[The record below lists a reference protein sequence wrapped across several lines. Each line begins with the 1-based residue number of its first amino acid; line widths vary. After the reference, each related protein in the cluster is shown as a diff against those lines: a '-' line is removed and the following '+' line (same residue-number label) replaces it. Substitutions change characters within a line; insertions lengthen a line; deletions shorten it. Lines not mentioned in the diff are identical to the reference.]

1 MGAADNLAH
10 VAVFDALP
18 VVVVAKLFI
27 IVVKV
32 FVKLP
37 TIARNF
43 NYVFNLVFS
52 SCTKLLFYKTE
63 LLCRIPKLLIK
74 KNY

>member
-10 VAVFDALP
+10 LVVFDALP
-18 VVVVAKLFI
+18 AVVVAKLSI

-37 TIARNF
+37 T
-43 NYVFNLVFS
+43 VVV
-52 SCTKLLFYKTE
+52 KMLFLY
-63 LLCRIPKLLIK
+63 
-74 KNY
+74 

>member
-18 VVVVAKLFI
+18 AVVVAKLSI

-37 TIARNF
+37 IVVVKML
-43 NYVFNLVFS
+43 Y
-52 SCTKLLFYKTE
+52 LF
-63 LLCRIPKLLIK
+63 
-74 KNY
+74 

>member
-1 MGAADNLAH
+1 MGAADKLAH

-18 VVVVAKLFI
+18 VVVVAKLSI

-37 TIARNF
+37 TA
-43 NYVFNLVFS
+43 VV
-52 SCTKLLFYKTE
+52 KMLFLY
-63 LLCRIPKLLIK
+63 
-74 KNY
+74 